1 MLKKKL
7 KSTLFKSFF
16 EIISNF
22 FDKFNKKNFKNIK
35 VSKINFS
42 IILLISIIALY
53 LLYLS
58 LPAFYKHKVHYI
70 LSQDLNKILNQNLS
84 LPKNIRYSIIPR
96 PHFYYKD
103 VKIIDNNS
111 STVNFAE
118 FKNLKIFISQKNFFD
133 RSKIIIKSVFMDQGN
148 IYFDRN
154 NLKKKDFIFY
164 NKIISNISI
173 KNSNI
178 FFKNFD
184 KELIALL
191 NLEEVDLNYNKK
203 INQNQIYLKGKIFNT
218 PIKISS
224 NVNYL
229 LKKNETNILFKD
241 LKLKIKNLSEYNKN
255 YSSINKIS
263 TFRTELN
270 SNIKIY
276 NNEMLI
282 KSNDSNI
289 QLTPIKYSAQ
299 IELNPFFFSTEID
312 LEKIN
317 IKKLIYPILLEDL
330 IKNFIMNNE
339 VINGKI
345 FFKIKNIK
353 KNKLFKNLL
362 LNLNFNSGKIEL
374 TNSIFKV
381 KKIGDLNV
389 VSNSFSLEDNRLI
402 FSGKLKIDIKNDKNF
417 YKRFMVSKKDRF
429 KLNKLEIDMG
439 YSFAENIFYI
449 NKIIFNDDLNNS
461 VDLKFEEIQNW
472 AKFKQIIQKAV
483 YYYSG

>member
-1 MLKKKL
+1 M
-7 KSTLFKSFF
+7 
-16 EIISNF
+16 
-22 FDKFNKKNFKNIK
+22 
-35 VSKINFS
+35 
-42 IILLISIIALY
+42 
-53 LLYLS
+53 
-58 LPAFYKHKVHYI
+58 
-70 LSQDLNKILNQNLS
+70 
-84 LPKNIRYSIIPR
+84 
-96 PHFYYKD
+96 
-103 VKIIDNNS
+103 
-111 STVNFAE
+111 
-118 FKNLKIFISQKNFFD
+118 
-133 RSKIIIKSVFMDQGN
+133 
-148 IYFDRN
+148 
-154 NLKKKDFIFY
+154 
-164 NKIISNISI
+164 
-173 KNSNI
+173 
-178 FFKNFD
+178 
-184 KELIALL
+184 
-191 NLEEVDLNYNKK
+191 
-203 INQNQIYLKGKIFNT
+203 
-218 PIKISS
+218 
-224 NVNYL
+224 
-229 LKKNETNILFKD
+229 
-241 LKLKIKNLSEYNKN
+241 KLKIKNLSEYNKN

-312 LEKIN
+312 LEEIN

-345 FFKIKNIK
+345 FVKIKNIK

-402 FSGKLKIDIKNDKNF
+402 FSGKLIIDIKNDKNF
-417 YKRFMVSKKDRF
+417 YKRFMVSKKNRF
-429 KLNKLEIDMG
+429 KLDKLEIDMG

-472 AKFKQIIQKAV
+472 AKFKQIMQKAV